1 MPEDATA
8 PTTQDHLGEPGW
20 TLAFTAAAPSV
31 GISDAAPEAARE
43 ESPSTRSPEEAI
55 DEVDGL
61 LDAVEEALA
70 ALDDGSYGTCHA
82 CGSTIEPSRLAADP
96 LVRMCGSCG
105 SGTAVGS
112 G

>member
-1 MPEDATA
+1 M
-8 PTTQDHLGEPGW
+8 
-20 TLAFTAAAPSV
+20 
-31 GISDAAPEAARE
+31 
-43 ESPSTRSPEEAI
+43 
-55 DEVDGL
+55 DGL